1 MRFYHPFGITNAKPH
16 MLMGVRETDIRDSYV
31 PSPIAATSTRRPPLR
46 TRPVPL
52 SNRRL
57 TRRGGD

>member
-1 MRFYHPFGITNAKPH
+1 MRSCHLCKIIIAKPH
-16 MLMGVRETDIRDSYV
+16 TRTGIRETDIRDSYMS
-31 PSPIAATSTRRPPLR
+31 SPIAATSTRRLPLR

-57 TRRGGD
+57 TRRRRD

>member
-1 MRFYHPFGITNAKPH
+1 MRSCHLFEIIIAKPH
-16 MLMGVRETDIRDSYV
+16 TLTGIRETDIRDSYV
-31 PSPIAATSTRRPPLR
+31 PSPIAATSTRRLPLR

-57 TRRGGD
+57 TRRRRD

>member
-1 MRFYHPFGITNAKPH
+1 MRSCQPFEIIIAKPH
-16 MLMGVRETDIRDSYV
+16 TRTGIRETDIRDSYV
-31 PSPIAATSTRRPPLR
+31 PSPVAAMSTRRPPLR

-57 TRRGGD
+57 TRRGRD